1 MASKR
6 ERLILANGT
15 ILNMSRS
22 SRTSL
27 KNKCVISAIKS
38 QLLTGFLRNINISIR
53 TLGRR
58 QAIRDQ
64 WHCPF
69 FKYCWNSGISRLPTI
84 DDYLECRLGDTNQA
98 GLRYSSAWDPKRGFG
113 IPALG
118 TQQKEL
124 EPLRVPELPLLHP
137 TDVQLQ
143 ADLQA
148 AIFLS
153 ETGLTLEEATGQ
165 EEAEIPVAPVLTPF
179 QHGKPFVT
187 EEEEKSLGTQ
197 MFNLHRWYL
206 RMAKDE
212 GKMFGVKYRDHDF
225 FRGEDDF
232 WVYFQNLYHI
242 YHRQALDASIITI

>member
-1 MASKR
+1 MW
-6 ERLILANGT
+6 
-15 ILNMSRS
+15 
-22 SRTSL
+22 
-27 KNKCVISAIKS
+27 
-38 QLLTGFLRNINISIR
+38 Q
-53 TLGRR
+53 
-58 QAIRDQ
+58 D
-64 WHCPF
+64 H
-69 FKYCWNSGISRLPTI
+69 
-84 DDYLECRLGDTNQA
+84 
-98 GLRYSSAWDPKRGFG
+98 SSAWHTTKR
-113 IPALG
+113 I
-118 TQQKEL
+118 
-124 EPLRVPELPLLHP
+124 EPLRVLGLPLLHS

-153 ETGLTLEEATGQ
+153 ETGLTLEEATGHV
-165 EEAEIPVAPVLTPF
+165 EAKIPVARTITPF

-242 YHRQALDASIITI
+242 YHRQALDASIITIWVL

>member
-1 MASKR
+1 MVERKLTYEKTAEELEEDTARYIKEQLKPKVPPPR
-6 ERLILANGT
+6 EKVPLELGKKLLAN
-15 ILNMSRS
+15 LDNPPKPK
-22 SRTSL
+22 SL
-27 KNKCVISAIKS
+27 PSDYD
-38 QLLTGFLRNINISIR
+38 R
-53 TLGRR
+53 TLTKAHKVRNLKKKCG
-58 QAIRDQ
+58 
-64 WHCPF
+64 
-69 FKYCWNSGISRLPTI
+69 KTI
-84 DDYLECRLGDTNQA
+84 PQ
-98 GLRYSSAWDPKRGFG
+98 
-113 IPALG
+113 LG

-124 EPLRVPELPLLHP
+124 EPLRVPGLPLLHP

-153 ETGLTLEEATGQ
+153 ETGLTLEEATGHV
-165 EEAEIPVAPVLTPF
+165 EAKIPVARTITPF

-232 WVYFQNLYHI
+232 WVYFQNLYEI
-242 YHRQALDASIITI
+242 YHRQALDASIITIWVL